1 MLQKYRG
8 FLVVLGVSVVYS
20 LVAVSSLNLAL
31 EKTSASPIWPPSGIA
46 FAALLIFG
54 RRALWGIFIGAV
66 AANIYTFQGNLQF
79 SVSIVL
85 CSLLIGIGNTLEAF
99 LSEKFYRSFRA
110 ESGPLDNYSNFFK
123 MLMVTFAACLI
134 GAVIGVS
141 SLLLTEII
149 PLDLYRAALVTWWMG
164 DYVGVLI
171 FTPLILSLANFKKFE
186 IDGGKALEFM
196 IHLVILIVT
205 CTVIF
210 SNIGSGTILSELSFI
225 ILPFLLW
232 MVYRFSVPYIG
243 IAVTTVSLISVM
255 GTVNG
260 YGPFVRPDLNE
271 SLLLLQAFMG
281 ITSVTFISLG
291 ITLNEKKLQS
301 HKPAFN
307 ETFKYSAWFSSVSF
321 IVCLFLS
328 LFVIYSI
335 SEKKD
340 RQVIKRI
347 EKELNVTNNFIIK
360 ELEFISEGL
369 SRMGMRRSNFPGM
382 AKETWEKDAGHYYND
397 YEIFKSIEWV
407 DANYRVKWTYPI
419 VSQGHNPGLSLNF
432 ESKRKNTLDQAR
444 EQSRVVISPPMD
456 LIKGG
461 RGVMLAMPVY
471 HEKQFDGFILGICET
486 ENLFNSFLSNLE
498 KNYFIQVSSNG
509 LPEYLSNDFQENYY
523 KFQKKADFS
532 GLSWELKFVPRPE
545 FLKLLGKEPMTFS
558 VVIAFFI
565 SVLFS
570 LTVYLIFNAR
580 YKAMSL
586 SELNESL
593 IRKNEE
599 LNRERK
605 ISQQAALAKS
615 QFLANMSHEIRTP
628 MNGVLGALQL
638 AMDSREDEVKNY
650 LKVIDISARNLMD
663 IIDDILDYS
672 KIEAGK
678 MELEVIPFDLK
689 KIVQESLVVVEGKAR
704 SQEVEL
710 FAEFKLDSGH
720 HFKGD
725 PTRIRQILLNLL
737 SNAVKFTKKGKVKVY
752 VNRNEAEQVCIT
764 VEDNGI
770 GISEEQLKHIF
781 DQFEQADKSTTRQY
795 GGTGL
800 GLAITKQLV
809 ELMDGNIEVKSE
821 IDKGTQFIVTLPIEQ
836 TEIRLVEQKF
846 HLERKYGKRVLLCE
860 DNKTNQMV
868 IKEILEKLGI
878 DVEVASDGEE
888 AVEAVENS
896 TFDLVIMDLHMPR
909 KDGIESSTEIIR
921 NNPRLPIIALTAVTE
936 ENVRE
941 ECLNI
946 GIKGFL
952 TKPVQRHKLVDE
964 LDKWL
969 GRAS

>member
-1 MLQKYRG
+1 MQKYRG
-8 FLVVLGVSVVYS
+8 FLVVAGVSVVYA

-31 EKTSASPIWPPSGIA
+31 GKTSASPIWPPSGIA

-54 RRALWGIFIGAV
+54 RNALWGIFIGAV

-85 CSLLIGIGNTLEAF
+85 CSLLIGIGNSLEAF
-99 LSEKFYRSFRA
+99 LSEKFYRSFRGD
-110 ESGPLDNYSNFFK
+110 SSPLDSYSNFFK

-134 GAVIGVS
+134 GALIGAS
-141 SLLLTEII
+141 SLILTKII
-149 PLDLYRAALVTWWMG
+149 TLDLYRTVLLTWWMG

-171 FTPLILSLANFKKFE
+171 FTPLLLSLANFRKYE
-186 IDGGKALEFM
+186 ANGGKALEFM

-205 CTVIF
+205 STVIF
-210 SNIGSGTILSELSFI
+210 SNIGSETILSELSFI

-243 IAVTTVSLISVM
+243 IAVTVVSLISVI

-260 YGPFVRPDLNE
+260 YGPFVRPVLNE

-307 ETFKYSAWFSSVSF
+307 ETFKYSAWFSSISF
-321 IVCLFLS
+321 IVCLFVS

-340 RQVIKRI
+340 KQVIKRI
-347 EKELNVTNNFIIK
+347 EKELMVTNNFIIK

-369 SRMGMRRSNFPGM
+369 SRMGNRRGTSPDLD
-382 AKETWEKDAGHYYND
+382 KEVWEKDASHYFND
-397 YEIFKSIEWV
+397 YEIFKSIEWI
-407 DANYRVKWTYPI
+407 DSNYRVKWTYPL
-419 VSQGHNPGLSLNF
+419 VSQGHNPGLNLNF
-432 ESKRKNTLDQAR
+432 ESKRKSTLDNAR
-444 EQSRVVISPPMD
+444 ELSKVVISPPMD
-456 LIKGG
+456 LVKGG
-461 RGVMLAMPVY
+461 RGIMMVAPV
-471 HEKQFDGFILGICET
+471 FVDNRFNGFILGICET
-486 ENLFNSFLSNLE
+486 EQLFNSFLANLE
-498 KNYFIQVSSNG
+498 NSYFVQVTSNG
-509 LPEYLSNDFQENYY
+509 LPEYTSSDFQENFY
-523 KFQKKADFS
+523 KSHKATEYR
-532 GLSWELKFVPRPE
+532 GLSWELKLVPRPA

-558 VVIAFFI
+558 IVIAFLI

-580 YKAMSL
+580 YKALSL

-593 IRKNEE
+593 TRKNEE
-599 LNRERK
+599 LSKERE

-710 FAEFKLDSGH
+710 FAEFKLDSDD

-737 SNAVKFTKKGKVKVY
+737 SNAVKFTKKGKVKVF
-752 VNRNEAEQVCIT
+752 VNRNEANQVCIT
-764 VEDNGI
+764 VEDSGI

-800 GLAITKQLV
+800 GLAITRQLV
-809 ELMDGNIEVKSE
+809 ELMDGKIEVKSE

-836 TEIRLVEQKF
+836 TEIRLVDQKF
-846 HLERKYGKRVLLCE
+846 NLERKYGKRVLLCE

-896 TFDLVIMDLHMPR
+896 SFDLVIMDLHMPR

-921 NNPRLPIIALTAVTE
+921 NYPKLPIIALTAVTE